1 MILQYLPLVNWSN
14 GIIMISVFGAVC
26 VGLVTAVLMLMNSGR
41 KK

>member
-1 MILQYLPLVNWSN
+1 MILHYLPLVNWSN

-26 VGLVTAVLMLMNSGR
+26 VGLVTAVLMLMNGGN

>member
-26 VGLVTAVLMLMNSGR
+26 VGLVTTVLMLMNSGN